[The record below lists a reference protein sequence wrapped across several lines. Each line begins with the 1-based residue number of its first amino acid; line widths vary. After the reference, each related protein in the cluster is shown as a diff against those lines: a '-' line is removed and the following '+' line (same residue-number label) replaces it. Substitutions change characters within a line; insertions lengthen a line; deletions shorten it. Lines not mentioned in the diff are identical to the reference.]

1 VPSYMGSVGYGL
13 RFYHIKLSE
22 SETRRWLNI
31 SNCGVVVI
39 RKGDISLQEKE
50 KEQSYISCKEW
61 PWHIRVLRPSRF
73 LVRPHRKVSDIES
86 LTSFNLR
93 KEGVQVEVLEWIG
106 DLDHFSELKE
116 VWIQLEDIPPK
127 WCDWRVFAQMA
138 SGFGLMT
145 EVDCSSLFKSFY
157 EQVRI
162 KIAYRNPSKIH
173 NERLFGMDKKL
184 YLVSINVEDG
194 VKH

>member
-93 KEGVQVEVLEWIG
+93 KEGVQVEVLEW
-106 DLDHFSELKE
+106 
-116 VWIQLEDIPPK
+116 
-127 WCDWRVFAQMA
+127 RVFAQMA